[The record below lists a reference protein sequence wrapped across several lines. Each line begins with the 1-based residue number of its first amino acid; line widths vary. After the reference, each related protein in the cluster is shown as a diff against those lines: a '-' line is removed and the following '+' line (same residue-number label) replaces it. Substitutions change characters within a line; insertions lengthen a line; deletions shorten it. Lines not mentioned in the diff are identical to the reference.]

1 MPIPAFNRTSAVSQW
16 TTFNITQAQVK
27 GIPNFFSRSMFGS
40 TTELKSAAQFIVVWA
55 VVAVILRIFSRRR
68 LKTRIGWDDIC
79 AMAAV
84 FFLVTNQ
91 MIFSMI
97 EFLGKSSF
105 AFVGR
110 ADKVE
115 EMKRLSKIVIGLKL
129 SLAYEVMYLIS
140 IFLVKFS
147 MLFLYNRFAR
157 HTTHITL
164 YLRVTQGI
172 CLLTFAI
179 CILSLFLS
187 CIPINMFWSLSNNN
201 EQCTKRTLLT
211 FTSGISNIVTN
222 TLVLAVPVPLLVRAN
237 LTLRQR
243 IGVSVLYFFGAFV
256 IVASALR
263 FTTQL
268 LDVSVPQAIG
278 WSQIEVSLAIILA
291 CAPMCV
297 KLLIT
302 PLIDPREFE
311 KATDT
316 TQFVETP
323 TSLTGRMISEKSQ
336 HVYYENQ
343 LRKSS
348 NMRPHQQQHTSRLV
362 PFIMSGKRLSNDGKV
377 VSLFSRFTGK
387 IPIIGRLNIGGSV
400 PVESP
405 GNINTREYQRLKIVR
420 AEVNGQSIW
429 RVRPISPAS
438 PSKVAQQAEK

>member
-1 MPIPAFNRTSAVSQW
+1 MPIPAFNRTTAVSQW
-16 TTFNITQAQVK
+16 TSFNITQAQVK
-27 GIPNFFSRSMFGS
+27 GIPNFFSRSMFGN

-110 ADKVE
+110 ADMVE

-129 SLAYEVMYLIS
+129 SLAYEVMYLI
-140 IFLVKFS
+140 K
-147 MLFLYNRFAR
+147 
-157 HTTHITL
+157 
-164 YLRVTQGI
+164 
-172 CLLTFAI
+172 
-179 CILSLFLS
+179 
-187 CIPINMFWSLSNNN
+187 
-201 EQCTKRTLLT
+201 QCTKRTLLT

-348 NMRPHQQQHTSRLV
+348 NMRPHQQQHTSRLA
-362 PFIMSGKRLSNDGKV
+362 PFIMSGKRPSNDGKV
-377 VSLFSRFTGK
+377 ASLFSRFTGK
-387 IPIIGRLNIGGSV
+387 VPIMGRLNIGGSAQ
-400 PVESP
+400 VESP

-438 PSKVAQQAEK
+438 PSKVAQQAEKWPL

>member
-1 MPIPAFNRTSAVSQW
+1 MPIPAFNRTTAVSQW
-16 TTFNITQAQVK
+16 TSFNITQAQVK
-27 GIPNFFSRSMFGS
+27 GIPNFFSRSMFGN
-40 TTELKSAAQFIVVWA
+40 TTELKSAAQLIVVWA

-84 FFLVTNQ
+84 FFLVANQ

-97 EFLGKSSF
+97 EFLGRKSSS

-110 ADKVE
+110 AGNVE
-115 EMKRLSKIVIGLKL
+115 EMKRLSKIEIGLKL

-147 MLFLYNRFAR
+147 LLFLYNRFAR

-172 CLLTFAI
+172 CLLTFSV

-201 EQCTKRTLLT
+201 EQCTKRILLT

-263 FTTQL
+263 FATQL

-311 KATDT
+311 KVTDT

-343 LRKSS
+343 LRKSLS
-348 NMRPHQQQHTSRLV
+348 MWPYQQQHTSRLA
-362 PFIMSGKRLSNDGKV
+362 PFIMSGKRRSKDGRV
-377 VSLFSRFTGK
+377 ASFFSRFARK
-387 IPIIGRLNIGGSV
+387 IPMVGRLNTGASG

-405 GNINTREYQRLKIVR
+405 GNINMREYQRLKIVR

-429 RVRPISPAS
+429 RV
-438 PSKVAQQAEK
+438 SKDRLVLWMDGS